1 LSDNRHTMGWDVSL
15 NRKLAVPLA
24 LGKLEENHQE
34 RMERS
39 RILRESHMDS
49 EDLRM
54 LMQLAD
60 NRIRIEKLKEDIES
74 DPEMDES
81 DELKNDLDY
90 INTSIQLGLLEIT
103 GELEEIQSA
112 EEIFEEATA

>member
-1 LSDNRHTMGWDVSL
+1 MGWDVSL

-24 LGKLEENHQE
+24 LGDFGQDHEF
-34 RMERS
+34 RTERS
-39 RILRESHMDS
+39 RALRESHMDA

-60 NRIRIEKLKEDIES
+60 NRIRIEKLREDIEG

-81 DELKNDLDY
+81 DELMTDLDY
-90 INTSIQLGLLEIT
+90 LNTSIQLGLLEIT
-103 GELEEIQSA
+103 GELEEIQSS
-112 EEIFEEATA
+112 EEILEEASA